1 MCTDGEISGHVN
13 IGLVASITEGV
24 PAIEPSHHRVRIGML
39 TEQIRLR
46 AQEQTE
52 DS

>member
-24 PAIEPSHHRVRIGML
+24 PAIEPSHHRVHRHADG
-39 TEQIRLR
+39 TDTAEG
-46 AQEQTE
+46 TGT
-52 DS
+52 D